1 MGLRGLGS
9 SGSEQEQV
17 AGSWEYGDEP
27 SASIQRVISWLAE
40 ELLASLGFFDTD
52 SASYDHT
59 Q

>member
-9 SGSEQEQV
+9 SGSGQEQV
-17 AGSWEYGDEP
+17 EGSCEHGDEP
-27 SASIQRVISWLAE
+27 SASMQRVISWQAE
-40 ELLASLGFFDTD
+40 ELLASLGLFDTD